1 MKSRFRT
8 VRELIDELITA
19 YQPRVPRKGET
30 PEEYQQF
37 VGKASLLAQIMKDE
51 GVELTWQVTDESPT
65 RTSS

>member
-8 VRELIDELITA
+8 VRELVDELVLA
-19 YQPRVPRKGET
+19 YHPRVPRKGET
-30 PEEYQQF
+30 LEEYQQF

-51 GVELTWQVTDESPT
+51 GVELTWQVTDESQN